1 MTRRGSGRGRGG
13 GAPRTRSSSA
23 RNATKP
29 RSAPGKSA
37 ASGRP
42 PVKRPRGRKDG
53 PVRLRLGTGRVIML
67 VALTV
72 VALQLLWIQTIAAP
86 SLSAQAAGQRT
97 AYQDLPATRGSITD
111 RHGKSLA
118 FTLIAQSLSF
128 QPIRVRKDL
137 ADARAK
143 DESAPDPERRL
154 EDIARTI
161 HEVLG
166 AQGPSESELLDKL
179 RSDQTFVYLA
189 RNVDPRK
196 ADEITSRFPEVG
208 SERQDLREYPGGSLA
223 ANIVGAT
230 GWDGHGRVGLEAS
243 LDSALAGTDGSYTY
257 DRGSDGAVIPGSWR
271 DRQPAVDGDDIELTL
286 DSDLQYYVQQQV
298 QLAKDRSG
306 ARSASAVVL
315 DANTGQVLAMA
326 NDNTFNPALPPQHW
340 DPAGLDNPSVTQPFE
355 PGSVNKVVTAAAAV
369 EYGLTTPDEVHQ
381 VPGRIHMAGVTVGDA
396 WEHGVVPYTTTGIFG
411 KSSNVGTLVL
421 AQRVGEDRF
430 ADMLERFGLGRRTEV
445 GLPAESSG
453 LLPARDQWSG
463 GTFANL
469 PIGQGLSMTTLQMT
483 GMYQA
488 IANDGLRM
496 PPRIVRATVAPD
508 GTRTEEPAPEG
519 VRVVSPET
527 ARILRSMF
535 QSVLQDDPS
544 GVQTGTGAAA
554 AVEGYRIAGK
564 TGTAQQVD
572 PNCGCYSSSSH
583 WITFAGIAPADNPR
597 YVIGMML
604 DAPVRSSDGSGGQ
617 SAAPLFHD
625 IASWALQ
632 RDRIPPS
639 SEPEQQFVLQA
650 S

>member
-1 MTRRGSGRGRGG
+1 
-13 GAPRTRSSSA
+13 
-23 RNATKP
+23 
-29 RSAPGKSA
+29 
-37 ASGRP
+37 
-42 PVKRPRGRKDG
+42 
-53 PVRLRLGTGRVIML
+53 ML

-86 SLSAQAAGQRT
+86 TLSAQAAGQRT
-97 AYQDLPATRGSITD
+97 AYQDLPATRGTITD

-118 FTLIAQSLSF
+118 FTITAQSLNF

-143 DESAPDPERRL
+143 DDSAPDPDRRL
-154 EDIARTI
+154 EDIARTVHRI
-161 HEVLG
+161 LG
-166 AQGPSESELLDKL
+166 DEGPKESELLEKL

-196 ADEITSRFPEVG
+196 ADEITAKFPEVG
-208 SERQDLREYPGGSLA
+208 TERQDLREYPGGSLA

-257 DRGSDGAVIPGSWR
+257 DRGSDGAVIPGSLR
-271 DRQPAVDGDDIELTL
+271 DRQPAVDGNNVELTL
-286 DSDLQYYVQQQV
+286 DSYLQNYVQQQV
-298 QLAKDRSG
+298 QQAKDRSG
-306 ARSASAVVL
+306 AKSASAVVL
-315 DANTGQVLAMA
+315 DAKTGQVLAMA
-326 NDNTFNPALPPQHW
+326 NDNTFNPALGPQHW

-369 EYGLTTPDEVHQ
+369 EYGLTTPEEVHQ
-381 VPGRIHMAGVTVGDA
+381 VPGRIDMSGVTVGDA
-396 WEHGVVPYTTTGIFG
+396 WEHDVTPYTTTGIFG
-411 KSSNVGTLVL
+411 KSSNVGTLML

-445 GLPAESSG
+445 GLPGESSG

-496 PPRIVRATVAPD
+496 PPRIVRAVVAPD
-508 GTRTEEPAPEG
+508 GTRTEEPAPDG

-527 ARILRSMF
+527 ARTLRTMF
-535 QSVLQDDPS
+535 QSVVQNDPT
-544 GVQTGTGAAA
+544 GVQMGTGAAA
-554 AVEGYRIAGK
+554 AVDGYRIAGK

-572 PNCGCYSSSSH
+572 PNCGCYSSSSY

-597 YVIGMML
+597 YVIGLML

-632 RDRIPPS
+632 RDRIAPS
-639 SEPEQQFVLQA
+639 SEPERQFVLQV